1 LPEYH
6 LTKNSALALLTF
18 AAILVFSAATP
29 AQTTQPAT
37 AAPSSSSS
45 SDPALTKSTEAFIR
59 KLFGWGPS
67 YQLELGPM
75 KPSPSP
81 DFYTV
86 PIKVTVGGQSD
97 TGTVY
102 VSKDGKTF
110 LRGEMFDTTKDP
122 FADNRAKLKVADS
135 PTLGPADAKFTL
147 YEFSDFEC
155 PHCRALHTV
164 LKQWSTEHPDV
175 RIVFKNFPLTQIHPW
190 AETAAIGAHCAYIQN
205 PAAFWTIQDQ
215 IFDAQDLISAEN
227 VWDKLVS
234 FAASSNLDAS
244 SFKSCLTSDSAKA
257 AIASDVALGS
267 SLAITSTPTIY
278 LNARPLI
285 GPDSAQLTQLLSL
298 PNP

>member
-1 LPEYH
+1 LPKYH
-6 LTKNSALALLTF
+6 RTKNSARHLLIF
-18 AAILVFSAATP
+18 AAILVMSASAS
-29 AQTTQPAT
+29 AQTTQPAASAPATSST
-37 AAPSSSSS
+37 A
-45 SDPALTKSTEAFIR
+45 DPQLTKSTEAFIR

-122 FADNRAKLKVADS
+122 FADNRAKLTVGDS
-135 PTLGPADAKFTL
+135 PTLGPADAKVTL

-155 PHCRALHTV
+155 PHCRVLHGV

-190 AETAAIGAHCAYIQN
+190 AETAAIGAHCAYVQK
-205 PAAFWTIQDQ
+205 PAAFWSVQDQ
-215 IFDAQDLISAEN
+215 IFDNQDLISPEN

-234 FAASSNLDAS
+234 FATAANLDPS
-244 SFKSCLTSDSAKA
+244 TFKTCLTSDSAKQ
-257 AIASDVALGS
+257 AIASDLALGS
-267 SLAITSTPTIY
+267 SLAITSTPTVF
-278 LNARPLI
+278 LNARPLV
-285 GPDSAQLTQLLSL
+285 GPDAALLTQLLTL
-298 PNP
+298 P